1 MTVHAQ
7 LRAAYHASGLS
18 YQDIA
23 DKAQK
28 SENTVG
34 RLLCGENVTLDTL
47 VAVAK
52 VLGVSTI
59 TIDQT
64 QSIG

>member
-23 DKAQK
+23 YLAGVSGGTVLRIMNGK
-28 SENTVG
+28 NTTID
-34 RLLCGENVTLDTL
+34 RLLK
-47 VAVAK
+47 VAK
-52 VLGVSTI
+52 ALGVPTI
-59 TIDQT
+59 ALD
-64 QSIG
+64 